1 MFNQKKNA
9 PYGPVKLNIIM
20 PANFTKDHCYFS
32 LPLKSSNRNVILNY
46 AMATSFTQSGHNGKR
61 SFLQIT
67 IPEFF
72 IRKDPVLSKIRTEW
86 NIDLG
91 NFRIHKMEPNTY
103 YVFHTDSGRGA
114 SINMMLSAG
123 SDGVSYFKVG
133 EEHSLLYNLVP
144 LVYEPDTFY
153 LFNNQVPHG
162 VICGESDRYLL
173 SISLGDVFKEEP
185 MKVFNEYRAKLTSIF

>member
-1 MFNQKKNA
+1 
-9 PYGPVKLNIIM
+9 M

-32 LPLKSSNRNVILNY
+32 IPLKSSARDAMLRY
-46 AMATSFTQSGHNGKR
+46 AMSQSFTQSGHNGKH

-72 IRKDPVLSKIRTEW
+72 IKNDPILSMIQTKW
-86 NIDLG
+86 NIGLG

-133 EEHSLLYNLVP
+133 MEHSLLYNLVP

-153 LFNNQVPHG
+153 LFNSQVPHG
-162 VICGESDRYLL
+162 AICGESDRYLL
-173 SISLGDVFKEEP
+173 SISLGDAFKEEP
-185 MKVFNEYRAKLTSIF
+185 MKVFNEYRAKLTSKF

>member
-1 MFNQKKNA
+1 MFNQKKIGHQ
-9 PYGPVKLNIIM
+9 GPIELNIIM

-32 LPLKSSNRNVILNY
+32 IPLKSSARDAMLRY
-46 AMATSFTQSGHNGKR
+46 AMSQSFTQSGHNGKY

-67 IPEFF
+67 VPEFF
-72 IRKDPVLSKIRTEW
+72 IRKDPILSMIRNEW

-153 LFNNQVPHG
+153 LFNSQVPHG

-173 SISLGDVFKEEP
+173 SISLGDVFEEEP
-185 MKVFNEYRAKLTSIF
+185 MKVFNEYRAKF